1 MQFTTD
7 IRSLKFLRQFH
18 RNRILRFA
26 AGRQF
31 KDVED
36 KNDLE
41 RSQRIVGKVTEILGE
56 QE

>member
-7 IRSLKFLRQFH
+7 TRALQFLRQFH
-18 RNRILRFA
+18 RKRILRFA
-26 AGRQF
+26 AGHQF
-31 KDVED
+31 KDIED

-41 RSQRIVGKVTEILGE
+41 RSQRIVSKVTEILGE